1 MISELVKSFQPYR
14 VVEGDYKI
22 WLDKNESPFDLPLFI
37 KEEAFDE
44 LGELNF
50 NRYPSI
56 DSMPLRERIAEHYT
70 LSPVNVAVGNGSDEL
85 ISYLLKLFDG
95 EYIITTPPTFGMYTF
110 YARLDGIPVVEV
122 PLKDD
127 FTIDGE
133 SIAEKAKNAKL
144 IFIASPNN
152 PTGNLQPREEIIK
165 VLETGK
171 PVVVDEAYAE
181 FAGESLVGM
190 LDDYP
195 NLIILRTFSKAYGL
209 AGIRVGYML
218 ASETFI
224 DALYRILPPFPV
236 GLPAMVIAEKALEY
250 RDVMERRIRYIVEER
265 ERVRKAL
272 GKLAYPSDANFLLVN
287 ANAYE
292 FLLERGIV
300 VRRLSGWLAGHIRVT
315 VGRRLENNAFLE
327 AIKEWIEGVGG
338 I

>member
-1 MISELVKSFQPYR
+1 
-14 VVEGDYKI
+14 
-22 WLDKNESPFDLPLFI
+22 
-37 KEEAFDE
+37 
-44 LGELNF
+44 
-50 NRYPSI
+50 
-56 DSMPLRERIAEHYT
+56 
-70 LSPVNVAVGNGSDEL
+70 
-85 ISYLLKLFDG
+85 
-95 EYIITTPPTFGMYTF
+95 
-110 YARLDGIPVVEV
+110 
-122 PLKDD
+122 
-127 FTIDGE
+127 
-133 SIAEKAKNAKL
+133 
-144 IFIASPNN
+144 
-152 PTGNLQPREEIIK
+152 
-165 VLETGK
+165 
-171 PVVVDEAYAE
+171 
-181 FAGESLVGM
+181 VGM

-272 GKLAYPSDANFLLVN
+272 GRLAYPSDANFLLVN
-287 ANAYE
+287 ADAYE